1 MSFIL
6 VGVAVAA
13 GASQVIMANQG
24 RKGRIAE
31 QNAARAEMEK
41 NKAAYE
47 NIDTS
52 NTYANL
58 ENKFE
63 DITVNKQ
70 QANFEAQQNQQMQAN
85 IMQNMQG
92 AAGGSGIAGLAQAMA
107 NQGQLASQK
116 ASASIGMQEAQNQ
129 KLIAG
134 EASKNQQLES
144 AGAQV
149 AQQREA
155 DKRSTLLGMSQQRK
169 GAADQAR
176 EVAKQQAI
184 AGVGTMVSGVGA
196 GVDAGMANIDSGG
209 SFFKANENVGQKLK
223 TKNMAADANLIKGAA
238 AAYGAGTATKQA
250 GIAQIGNIAAGL
262 TARVDNRTAD
272 LKQKTGEAKER
283 KRELDDKFYENQE
296 AALLQGGALGTC
308 LLYTSPSPRDP
319 IGSRMPSSA

>member
-1 MSFIL
+1 
-6 VGVAVAA
+6 
-13 GASQVIMANQG
+13 MANQG

-209 SFFKANENVGQKLK
+209 SFFKANENVG
-223 TKNMAADANLIKGAA
+223 
-238 AAYGAGTATKQA
+238 
-250 GIAQIGNIAAGL
+250 
-262 TARVDNRTAD
+262 
-272 LKQKTGEAKER
+272 
-283 KRELDDKFYENQE
+283 
-296 AALLQGGALGTC
+296 
-308 LLYTSPSPRDP
+308 
-319 IGSRMPSSA
+319 